1 MGYLSTLTL
10 HPLRKFRKYCDT
22 IGRRAKV
29 IRSAIRWIIRLIFRL
44 LARVN
49 VSGLENVPRQGGILM
64 AINHLSRVDP
74 PLIYYLVGRN
84 DASALVADSYKS
96 NPFFS
101 LMVYLVG
108 GIWINRQ
115 EADIHAL
122 RLARAHLQGGGLLGV
137 APEGTRSHTG
147 SLISAKTGVAY
158 LADKADMPVLPAAI
172 SGTETAFA
180 QLFRLRRP
188 QINVQFGVPF
198 RLPPI
203 DRQERD
209 ACLQHNTDEIMCRIA
224 SMLPPQ
230 YWGVYAGHPRLEQ
243 LLADKDAPMPA
254 YEHTKVSA

>member
-1 MGYLSTLTL
+1 M
-10 HPLRKFRKYCDT
+10 
-22 IGRRAKV
+22 
-29 IRSAIRWIIRLIFRL
+29 IRSAIRWIIWLIFRL
-44 LARVN
+44 LSRVN
-49 VSGLENVPRQGGILM
+49 VSGLENVPRRGGILM

-84 DASALVADSYKS
+84 DASALVADSYRG
-96 NPFFS
+96 NPLFR
-101 LMVYLVG
+101 LVVNAVG

-147 SLISAKTGVAY
+147 ALIPAKTGVAY
-158 LADKADMPVLPAAI
+158 LADKADVPVLPAAI

-188 QINVQFGVPF
+188 QIEVRFGEPF

-203 DRQERD
+203 DRRD
-209 ACLQHNTDEIMCRIA
+209 REACLQRSTDEIMCRIA
-224 SMLPPQ
+224 RMLPPQ
-230 YWGVYAGHPRLEQ
+230 YWGVYARHPRLEQ
-243 LLADKDAPMPA
+243 LLADPEAPIPGCIEERA
-254 YEHTKVSA
+254 G

>member
-1 MGYLSTLTL
+1 M
-10 HPLRKFRKYCDT
+10 
-22 IGRRAKV
+22 
-29 IRSAIRWIIRLIFRL
+29 IRSAIRWIIWLIFRL
-44 LARVN
+44 LSRVN
-49 VSGLENVPRQGGILM
+49 VSGLENVPRRGGILM

-84 DASALVADSYKS
+84 DASALVADSYRG
-96 NPFFS
+96 NPLFR
-101 LMVYLVG
+101 LVVNAVG

-147 SLISAKTGVAY
+147 ALIPAKTGVAY
-158 LADKADMPVLPAAI
+158 LADKADVPVLPAAI

-188 QINVQFGVPF
+188 QIEVRFGEPF

-203 DRQERD
+203 DRRD
-209 ACLQHNTDEIMCRIA
+209 REACLQRSTDEIMCRIA
-224 SMLPPQ
+224 
-230 YWGVYAGHPRLEQ
+230 A
-243 LLADKDAPMPA
+243 DAPAPVLGGLRPA
-254 YEHTKVSA
+254 PAAGGTARRPGSPDTGMY